1 MHFDVE
7 LLSGHLFVF
16 FNRKRDF
23 VKILC
28 WDQDGLALWAKRLE
42 SGTFENFNRDAEGN
56 FEIDHA
62 ELMMML
68 RGIEIRRPKRACGKC
83 KDTVVQTPAGEEPG
97 GPTTP
102 IAGSDYGF
110 GIYTQLIV
118 SKFADHMPLYR
129 CEDFFARSGL
139 LIPRN
144 TQLTMLAN
152 IAGLIAPLLG
162 FMSDHV
168 RGGCVLGVDDT
179 SVRRQCG
186 RWPSGRVDVHAGV
199 IGSSSPCRCVGLC

>member
-42 SGTFENFNRDAEGN
+42 SGTFEHFNRDAEGD

-68 RGIEIRRPKRACGKC
+68 RGIEMTNMRRRKRYCI
-83 KDTVVQTPAGEEPG
+83 D
-97 GPTTP
+97 
-102 IAGSDYGF
+102 
-110 GIYTQLIV
+110 
-118 SKFADHMPLYR
+118 
-129 CEDFFARSGL
+129 
-139 LIPRN
+139 N
-144 TQLTMLAN
+144 
-152 IAGLIAPLLG
+152 
-162 FMSDHV
+162 
-168 RGGCVLGVDDT
+168 
-179 SVRRQCG
+179 G
-186 RWPSGRVDVHAGV
+186 RAA
-199 IGSSSPCRCVGLC
+199 